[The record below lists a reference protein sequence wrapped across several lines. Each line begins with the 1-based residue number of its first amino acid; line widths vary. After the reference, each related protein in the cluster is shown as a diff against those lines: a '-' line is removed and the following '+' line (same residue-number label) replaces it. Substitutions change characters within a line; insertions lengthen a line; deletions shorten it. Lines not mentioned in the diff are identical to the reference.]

1 MANTKSAEKRARQSL
16 KRRAANRAHTSKLRT
31 AVKQLRS
38 AVETGDAEQAQALLA
53 RTVSTVD
60 ATAQKKVIHR
70 NAAARTKARLTK
82 AVRSMSKA

>member
-38 AVETGDAEQAQALLA
+38 AVSTGDAEQAQALLA
-53 RTVSTVD
+53 KTISAVD
-60 ATAQKKVIHR
+60 ATAQKRVIHR
-70 NAAARTKARLTK
+70 NAAARTKSRLTK
-82 AVRSMSKA
+82 AVQALAKT